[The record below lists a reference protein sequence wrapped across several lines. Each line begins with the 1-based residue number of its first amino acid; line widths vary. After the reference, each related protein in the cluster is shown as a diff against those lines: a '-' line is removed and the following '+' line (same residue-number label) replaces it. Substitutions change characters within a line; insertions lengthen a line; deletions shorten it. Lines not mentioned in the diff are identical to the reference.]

1 MKSMRGLESEDI
13 YLYMKINRI
22 LKAISEN
29 IMLYLATHTQSII
42 RLLYIFVFLGVKEL
56 QNFHFVRIRYRL
68 SKADNIFSS
77 LC

>member
-42 RLLYIFVFLGVKEL
+42 RLLYIFVFLGVKDC
-56 QNFHFVRIRYRL
+56 RIFTLYV
-68 SKADNIFSS
+68 
-77 LC
+77 